1 MLSIPSAGFGS
12 QIERCIQGVV
22 DSASAVSGFDASLQ
36 LRPAA
41 NFGDRERERVAR
53 YLELV
58 VQWGERVDLTAARD
72 EDELVDLFVADAVV
86 LAATTSDMED
96 WVDIGTGAGAPGLPL
111 QLFRPNLQMCLVE
124 PRAKRVAFLRSAVG
138 ALAADDIRVVR
149 GRAEAVRDGAHEVAV
164 SRATWAPDRWLV
176 EGARLARRHV
186 WVLLA
191 TAEPPTLPGWQVDA
205 HCRYEWPLTGVSRS
219 ALRFVRI

>member
-1 MLSIPSAGFGS
+1 SSGFGP

-22 DSASAVSGFDASLQ
+22 DSAAAAHGFDPSLE
-36 LRPAA
+36 LRLSAE
-41 NFGDRERERVAR
+41 FGESERQRVAE
-53 YLELV
+53 YLNLV
-58 VQWGERVDLTAARD
+58 VQWGERLDLTAARD

-86 LAATTSDMED
+86 LAASANEVQD

-111 QLFRPNLQMCLVE
+111 QLFRPNLQMSLVE

-138 ALAADDIRVVR
+138 GLHADDIRVVR
-149 GRAEAVRDGAHEVAV
+149 GRAAAVPAAAHEVAV
-164 SRATWAPDRWLV
+164 SRATWAPARWLT

-205 HCRYEWPLTGVSRS
+205 HCRYEWPLTGVARS
-219 ALRFVRI
+219 ALRVVRI